1 MSSSSAEL
9 FKFLSSIEPFKS
21 LGPDDLRR
29 VSSTAR
35 EKDFSRGETIFNE
48 GEDADSV
55 WVLQKGR
62 IQILKFTTDGR
73 PFAIESLASGE
84 LFGTLCR
91 MGGKGRSYP
100 CTAMAASDAEVI
112 QIPDKTFIECYMRS
126 PGMVRGICALCSER
140 LKDVQ
145 DLRCM
150 GQESVPVRV
159 ATILARLEQVHGE
172 ILPFT
177 KKEIAELAG
186 TTIETTF
193 RTLAQFQ
200 KKKLLSSLR
209 GKIQI
214 RDAQALKDI
223 SENL

>member
-1 MSSSSAEL
+1 
-9 FKFLSSIEPFKS
+9 
-21 LGPDDLRR
+21 
-29 VSSTAR
+29 
-35 EKDFSRGETIFNE
+35 
-48 GEDADSV
+48 
-55 WVLQKGR
+55 
-62 IQILKFTTDGR
+62 
-73 PFAIESLASGE
+73 
-84 LFGTLCR
+84 
-91 MGGKGRSYP
+91 
-100 CTAMAASDAEVI
+100 
-112 QIPDKTFIECYMRS
+112 MRS

-214 RDAQALKDI
+214 LNAQALKDL